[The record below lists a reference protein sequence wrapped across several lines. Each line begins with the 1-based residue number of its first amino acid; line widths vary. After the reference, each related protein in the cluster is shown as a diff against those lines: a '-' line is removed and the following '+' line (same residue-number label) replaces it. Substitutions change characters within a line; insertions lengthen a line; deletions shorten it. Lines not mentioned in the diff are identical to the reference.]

1 MTNSVTDTFI
11 KDQSVEWE
19 AVNELVKRK
28 IMSYDD
34 NLMLVKVEFQKG
46 GIGPI
51 HDHHHSQTTYVESGS
66 FEVTIGGE
74 TKKLSTGDVFYIPPH
89 VPHGAICTE
98 TGVLLDFFSPM
109 REDFL

>member
-1 MTNSVTDTFI
+1 MIDKVLDIFVKDT
-11 KDQSVEWE
+11 SVEWE
-19 AVNELVKRK
+19 PVNELVKRK
-28 IMSYDD
+28 IMSYDE

-46 GIGPI
+46 GIGSM

-66 FEVTIGGE
+66 FDVTIGGE
-74 TKKLSTGDVFYIPPH
+74 TKTLKTGDVFYIPPH
-89 VPHGAICTE
+89 VSHGATCTE